1 MLGVSRSGYYAWLH
15 RRDSVSQ
22 FVAERA
28 KRDEKV
34 VELFEANKRCYGSP
48 RLREE
53 LEAEGM
59 AMNRKT
65 VAESMR
71 RQGLRARAAKPFRHT
86 TDSGHSLALMR
97 SSPG

>member
-1 MLGVSRSGYYAWLH
+1 MLGVSRSGYYAWLG
-15 RRDSVSQ
+15 RRETTSQ
-22 FVAERA
+22 CLAERA
-28 KRDEKV
+28 KRDAKV
-34 VELFEANKRCYGSP
+34 VELFEAKKRRYGSP

-71 RQGLRARAAKPFRHT
+71 RQCQRQRSLTAFHQPKM
-86 TDSGHSLALMR
+86 SGPHWYFHGVT
-97 SSPG
+97 SP

>member
-1 MLGVSRSGYYAWLH
+1 M
-15 RRDSVSQ
+15 
-22 FVAERA
+22 
-28 KRDEKV
+28 
-34 VELFEANKRCYGSP
+34 VELFEAKKRRYGSP

-71 RQGLRARAAKPFRHT
+71 RQRLRTRAAKGFRPT
-86 TDSGHSLALMR
+86 TDSGHTLGAAPNLLAQDLSANCQRPSVLTPRRVSLDGL
-97 SSPG
+97 